1 MSDSSDA
8 NVRVYVVDIASKG
21 SVRIEANQV
30 RTDGAG
36 DLVFSRDGVECA
48 RYVRDQYRSYRD
60 VTDEGPPFDPPFV
73 VS

>member
-1 MSDSSDA
+1 MSDSSDGK
-8 NVRVYVVDIASKG
+8 VRVYVVDIVSKG
-21 SVRIEANQV
+21 SVRIEADRVQTNA
-30 RTDGAG
+30 AG

-48 RYVRDQYRSYRD
+48 RYVSGQYLSYRD